1 MPNQQDAPA
10 IAINVPLAID
20 DLDGAS
26 AVTTDAA
33 MDDAH
38 LRRIVDALAGRLLD
52 AYNQLATQGVD
63 EARALVAQGQVQ
75 LAAERFLGLGP
86 SIMRLSRSE
95 LRTLTELG
103 EHADVDAPTRL
114 QLLLVAGAAYEAIDE
129 GVLAR
134 EAAEKARLLAIEQ
147 GRDDLVAAA
156 LLTIANTYAR
166 EGQDYLARTTYAE
179 VIGRAR
185 REGLTDTLV

>member
-10 IAINVPLAID
+10 IAINVQIAID

-52 AYNQLATQGVD
+52 AYNQLATKGVD